1 MESSFEKSKS
11 IYKSK
16 LPEIEQ
22 TLELVKLMVSKSE
35 NEEEMI
41 TNYGLSDTLY
51 AKAQVIQYHHFSLYP
66 LIFFIL
72 TLY

>member
-51 AKAQVIQYHHFSLYP
+51 AKAQVSNIIISLYF
-66 LIFFIL
+66 L
-72 TLY
+72 

>member
-51 AKAQVIQYHHFSLYP
+51 AKAQVIQYSLFP